1 MNIKELFSKVENAEQ
16 DFYKTEFVSPVVS
29 RGKVFARILGLIQE
43 FWVLGDFEG
52 WAILKPCREIPKQ
65 YTGKYVRV
73 VGSPNLLQIE
83 KYLEQLPNT
92 KVTLSERRKDG
103 WYGFT
108 HHRPSIEVRVLLAD
122 GVSLFDTVV
131 VHYDPVNYWFAGMDR
146 SINPS
151 FGEYLREASNKSTSP
166 DKLDIR
172 GLIPF
177 QRKAYRWQYF
187 LHKKQVK
194 EVTLETIKRAVEH
207 GTSKFLSYIERKD
220 AYVVTFSL
228 DSEEFRAT
236 ITKKDFT
243 VMSAG
248 ICLSGEDRKFDIQS
262 LTGVIKEGQDRDLIH
277 REDGD
282 NYEDE

>member
-1 MNIKELFSKVENAEQ
+1 MNIKELFAKVENAEQ

-29 RGKVFARILGLIQE
+29 HGKVFARIVGLIQKFE
-43 FWVLGDFEG
+43 VMGDFEG
-52 WAILKPCREIPKQ
+52 WAILKPCGENLAC
-65 YTGKYVRV
+65 V

-108 HHRPSIEVRVLLAD
+108 HQSPSIEVRVLLAD

-146 SINPS
+146 SISPS
-151 FGEYLREASNKSTSP
+151 FGEYLREASNKSTPP

-172 GLIPF
+172 GVIPY
-177 QRKAYRWQYF
+177 QRKAYTWQYF
-187 LHKKQVK
+187 LHKRQVK
-194 EVTLETIKRAVEH
+194 EVTLETIKKAVEH

-228 DSEEFRAT
+228 DGEEFRAT

-277 REDGD
+277 RED
-282 NYEDE
+282 